1 MSWVGSKARNAEFI
15 LAILNDSQYDGMP
28 YLEPFVGMGHV
39 LSRVQRKQSYRAS
52 DNCQLLMIL
61 LGAVQRGEPL
71 PTITKDEYYA
81 LKSRPDSLRKATAA
95 ITYSFNGKLFGGFT
109 EFYHRKS
116 GRVDNIPQSRKNYY
130 RRLAQC
136 EEFQKATLECC
147 DYRTHHPHGCLI
159 YCDPPYALFDGRATQ
174 YGEAFETDAFWA
186 TMREWSKHNVVFISE
201 YQSPPDFVCIAS
213 HPKACTL
220 AGGNRQTQRIER
232 LFTHV
237 STLPRLNLPGMLT

>member
-81 LKSRPDSLRKATAA
+81 LKSRPDSLKKATAA

-109 EFYHRKS
+109 EFYHRKTGWPTS
-116 GRVDNIPQSRKNYY
+116 GILVAVALVP
-130 RRLAQC
+130 A
-136 EEFQKATLECC
+136 
-147 DYRTHHPHGCLI
+147 RTGVSNLGSCGA
-159 YCDPPYALFDGRATQ
+159 C
-174 YGEAFETDAFWA
+174 GEGGA
-186 TMREWSKHNVVFISE
+186 
-201 YQSPPDFVCIAS
+201 VCT
-213 HPKACTL
+213 C
-220 AGGNRQTQRIER
+220 G
-232 LFTHV
+232 
-237 STLPRLNLPGMLT
+237 

>member
-1 MSWVGSKARNAEFI
+1 MR
-15 LAILNDSQYDGMP
+15 
-28 YLEPFVGMGHV
+28 
-39 LSRVQRKQSYRAS
+39 
-52 DNCQLLMIL
+52 
-61 LGAVQRGEPL
+61 
-71 PTITKDEYYA
+71 
-81 LKSRPDSLRKATAA
+81 
-95 ITYSFNGKLFGGFT
+95 
-109 EFYHRKS
+109 
-116 GRVDNIPQSRKNYY
+116 IPQSLIPPFASTIRD
-130 RRLAQC
+130 
-136 EEFQKATLECC
+136 EEPLDVESIGSEEILLEDANVQSETSPLEIVSVKKATLECC

-220 AGGNRQTQRIER
+220 AGGHRQTQRIER